1 MTAEAAPDVP
11 EARPRIMRLPARE
24 RDENSLS
31 EPCGTPCPSAPVGE
45 NPNSEAALGRSEA

>member
-1 MTAEAAPDVP
+1 
-11 EARPRIMRLPARE
+11 MRLPARE

-45 NPNSEAALGRSEA
+45 NPNSEAALGRSEAGLTSPTLLLKIFSVV